1 MKNDLNCYSEPAI
14 GATMEQFDGAGF
26 IVWQLEMNMPLL
38 DKALYK
44 IMDGS
49 NPNPT
54 RRIDEIRK
62 RKVTIG
68 KGVDHIFLNLSDNII
83 FACK

>member
-1 MKNDLNCYSEPAI
+1 MK
-14 GATMEQFDGAGF
+14 
-26 IVWQLEMNMPLL
+26 MPLL
-38 DKALYK
+38 EKALYK
-44 IMDGS
+44 IVDGS
-49 NPNPT
+49 NPDLS

-62 RKVTIG
+62 RKVTNG

>member
-1 MKNDLNCYSEPAI
+1 
-14 GATMEQFDGAGF
+14 MEQFDGAGF

-38 DKALYK
+38 DKDLYK
-44 IMDGS
+44 IVDGS

-62 RKVTIG
+62 RKVTNG

>member
-1 MKNDLNCYSEPAI
+1 
-14 GATMEQFDGAGF
+14 
-26 IVWQLEMNMPLL
+26 MPLP
-38 DKALYK
+38 DKTYK
-44 IMDGS
+44 IVDGS

-62 RKVTIG
+62 RKVTNG

-83 FACK
+83 YACKVSKECK